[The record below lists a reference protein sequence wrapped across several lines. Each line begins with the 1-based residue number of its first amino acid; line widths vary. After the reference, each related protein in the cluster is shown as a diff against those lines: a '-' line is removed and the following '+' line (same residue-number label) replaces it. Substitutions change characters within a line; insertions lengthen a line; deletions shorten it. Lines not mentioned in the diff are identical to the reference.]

1 MEKSNISIRKLQL
14 SSLHVAQFCRLLH
27 RICVPLRKI
36 TLVFILCVFHETVES
51 SYVSGYQL
59 VLWHIL
65 SEGEHGIY
73 S

>member
-1 MEKSNISIRKLQL
+1 MEKSNISIGKQL
-14 SSLHVAQFCRLLH
+14 TSPHVAQFYRILH
-27 RICVPLRKI
+27 RTCAPLRKI
-36 TLVFILCVFHETVES
+36 TLVFILCIFHETVES

-65 SEGEHGIY
+65 SEGEHSIY